1 MAETIAQSLIPVA
14 IEDEMRQAY
23 LDYSMSVIVGRA
35 LPDVRDGLK
44 PVHRRILYAMFE
56 QGMLHNKRFSKCAG
70 TVGEVLKKYH
80 PHGDASVYDAM
91 VRLAQE
97 WNLRALLV
105 DGQGNFGS
113 IDGDSAAAYRYTEAR
128 LTKLAEAMLADIDKD
143 TVDFG
148 PNFDDST
155 TEPLVLPTRF
165 PNLLVNGSAGIAVGM
180 ATNIPPHNLGEVIE
194 SCVYLIDHPD
204 AQLRDLLDPKIG
216 GTLLNGIQGPDFPTG
231 GLLMG
236 VGPIRALYETGR
248 AILKLRAKVDVE
260 VDKKT
265 GRETIVVLE
274 VPYQVNKAR
283 AIQAIAEMVKDK
295 KLEGISD
302 LRDESSREGIRGV
315 VETKRDAIT
324 GVVLNNLYQHSAL
337 FQDSFGATM
346 LAIDH
351 GQPRTLGVK
360 AILQRFIAH
369 RRDVVTRRT
378 RYDLRKAKEREHI
391 LLGYKI
397 ALDHIDEIIAVIKAS
412 ANREVASTQLQ
423 SLFELSE
430 IQAKA
435 ILEMQLQRLTGLEKE
450 KILNELL
457 EIQELIT
464 RLSAIL
470 GSEQLLLS
478 VIKDELREVQSNF
491 ADPRRTEI
499 VGAAEDL
506 SDEDLIAE
514 EDMVV
519 TFSHTGYV
527 KRNPVSLYRAQRR
540 GGRGKSGAQATD
552 EDFIEQIFVASTHAY
567 LLIFTTRGRVFWL
580 KVHNLPQAGRGARG
594 KAIINLVQLAPDEKI
609 AALLPVKSLGGR
621 AKQNEE
627 VVADV
632 IEETGAVEA
641 VAIDLAGADPAVVD
655 AAAMESARS
664 EPAGVDSTAGELSV
678 PDAAELDLPESE
690 AARVAAGALQVAA
703 GPYLIFVTR
712 NGLIKRTR
720 LLAFARP
727 RSTGLKALSIEENDS
742 LVSVQLAKGDE
753 DVLIGTAQGMTIRFV
768 QKEARAMGRTAFGVK
783 GITLEAK
790 DIVVGAE
797 LARPGATLLTMT
809 ENGYGKRS
817 AIEDYRL
824 THRGGKGVIDI
835 KTSDRNGLV
844 VAMLQVTDAD
854 ELMLITN
861 RGMLIRTRVAD
872 ISIIGR
878 NTQGVRLM
886 DLTQEGEKVVGAT
899 RAPEEREA
907 DAAAAVAAEQ
917 AEQAGGAAP
926 VDGPAAQAES
936 ATPADRADPAGAA
949 DPDGEEPDLGEDPEG
964 EAD

>member
-1 MAETIAQSLIPVA
+1 MAEAIGPQLVPVA

-56 QGMLHNKRFSKCAG
+56 QGMLHNKRYSKCAG

-128 LTKLAEAMLADIDKD
+128 LTRLAEFMLADIDKE

-194 SCVYLIDHPD
+194 SCIHLIDHPD
-204 AQLRDLLDPKIG
+204 APLRDLIDPRLG
-216 GTLLNGIQGPDFPTG
+216 GTLVGGIQGPDFPTG
-231 GLLMG
+231 GILMG
-236 VGPIRALYETGR
+236 VGPVRALYEMGR
-248 AILKLRAKVDVE
+248 GILRMRAKVEIE
-260 VDKKT
+260 VDKRT
-265 GRETIVVLE
+265 EREKIVVTE

-283 AIQAIAEMVKDK
+283 AIQGIADLVKDK
-295 KLEGISD
+295 RLEGISD
-302 LRDESSREGIRGV
+302 LRDESSREGIRAV

-324 GVVLNNLYQHSAL
+324 GVVLNNLYQHSSL
-337 FQDSFGATM
+337 FQDTFGATM
-346 LAIDH
+346 LSIDH
-351 GQPRTLGVK
+351 GQPKTLGLK
-360 AILQRFIAH
+360 AILERFIHH

-378 RYDLRKAKEREHI
+378 RYELRKAKEREHI

-397 ALDHIDEIIAVIKAS
+397 ALDHLDEVIALIRAS
-412 ANREVASTQLQ
+412 KTREEASGKLQ
-423 SLFELSE
+423 SFYALSE

-450 KILNELL
+450 KILAELA
-457 EIQELIT
+457 EVQALIM

-470 GSEQLLLS
+470 SSEELLLG
-478 VIKDELREVQSNF
+478 VIKEEMREVKTLF

-499 VGAAEDL
+499 QGEASDL

-519 TFSHTGYV
+519 TFSHQGYV
-527 KRNPVSLYRAQRR
+527 KRNPVSLYRAQKR
-540 GGRGKSGAQATD
+540 GGRGKAGASTGTD
-552 EDFIEQIFVASTHAY
+552 DDFIEQIFVASTHAY
-567 LLIFTTRGRVFWL
+567 VLIFTTKGRLFWL
-580 KVHNLPQAGRGARG
+580 KVHELPQAGRAARG
-594 KAIINLVQLAPDEKI
+594 KAIVNLVPLQQDEKI
-609 AALLPVKSLGGR
+609 AALLPVKELK
-621 AKQNEE
+621 AK
-627 VVADV
+627 
-632 IEETGAVEA
+632 EA
-641 VAIDLAGADPAVVD
+641 D
-655 AAAMESARS
+655 AAAVEDDAP
-664 EPAGVDSTAGELSV
+664 PAEDTPPPPVAEGEEV
-678 PDAAELDLPESE
+678 EESE
-690 AARVAAGALQVAA
+690 ATRVAAKAVQVAA
-703 GPYLIFVTR
+703 GPYIIFVTQ
-712 NGLIKRTR
+712 NGLIKRTK
-720 LLAFARP
+720 LAAFSRP
-727 RSTGLKALSIEENDS
+727 RPSGLKALSIEENDS
-742 LVSVQLAKGDE
+742 LIAVMLAKGDE
-753 DVLIGTAQGMTIRFV
+753 DVVIGTASGMAIRFD

-783 GITLEAK
+783 GITLEGGDA
-790 DIVVGAE
+790 VVGAE
-797 LARPGATLLTMT
+797 LARTGATLLTVT

-835 KTSDRNGLV
+835 KTSDRNGKV

-861 RGMLIRTRVAD
+861 KGTLIRTRVAD
-872 ISIIGR
+872 VSVIGR

-886 DLTQEGEKVVGAT
+886 GLQQEGEKVVGST

-907 DAAAAVAAEQ
+907 DAAAAVAAD
-917 AEQAGGAAP
+917 QAGSEDD
-926 VDGPAAQAES
+926 DGGP
-936 ATPADRADPAGAA
+936 
-949 DPDGEEPDLGEDPEG
+949 PDGGEE
-964 EAD
+964 